1 MQNFHFL
8 DQLIFGYFNQ
18 DADIINDGEDTI
30 EGIVRLFKK
39 SSPGWML
46 KDLIEEIDD
55 FISAYGDDVEGEFKN
70 RYDFDF
76 SPDLWET
83 TAYQFL
89 MTVRQICSE
98 Q

>member
-1 MQNFHFL
+1 
-8 DQLIFGYFNQ
+8 
-18 DADIINDGEDTI
+18 
-30 EGIVRLFKK
+30 
-39 SSPGWML
+39 ML

-55 FISAYGDDVEGEFKN
+55 FISAYGDGVEMEFRS

-76 SPDLWET
+76 SPELWET

>member
-70 RYDFDF
+70 KYNFDF
-76 SPDLWET
+76 PPELWET
-83 TAYQFL
+83 TAHQFL
-89 MTVRQICSE
+89 MTVRHLCSE